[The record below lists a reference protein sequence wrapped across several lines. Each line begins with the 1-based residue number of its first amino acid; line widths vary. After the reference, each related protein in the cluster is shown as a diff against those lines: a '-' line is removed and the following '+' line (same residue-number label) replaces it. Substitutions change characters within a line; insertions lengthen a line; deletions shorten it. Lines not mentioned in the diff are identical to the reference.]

1 MCVCVCGKKK
11 PVGCEMSTNDTA
23 KTASSNAQVGQVGK
37 QWWKVCFLYGNQEKY
52 YRQIY
57 AKAASERIAQSQQN
71 GTGVNQGKSAIIF
84 PTKQHRPILVTGK
97 KDADADRPAP
107 ASKKRVTVLDD
118 SFLLGVSEDEQ
129 RSDSGI
135 NIDASNQPDEPP
147 PPLIN
152 RGMRRN
158 FHLSSEEL
166 RMLNSDRPPNGVHT
180 VQSSPP
186 PPVPPP
192 AVPTNPSPIVTTG
205 SSGNSQITPNSSS
218 STSSS
223 PVVVGSV
230 AVSRSPTTKATHM
243 LAGHRPDVLD
253 PTTTGN
259 PTKNGNT

>member
-1 MCVCVCGKKK
+1 
-11 PVGCEMSTNDTA
+11 MSTNDTT
-23 KTASSNAQVGQVGK
+23 KTASSNHQVGQVGK

-71 GTGVNQGKSAIIF
+71 GNAVNQGKSAIIF

-97 KDADADRPAP
+97 KDSDADRPAP
-107 ASKKRVTVLDD
+107 TSKKRVTVLDD

-147 PPLIN
+147 PLVN

-166 RMLNSDRPPNGVHT
+166 RMLNSDRPASLPPSGGHT

-186 PPVPPP
+186 PVPP
-192 AVPTNPSPIVTTG
+192 AAPTNPSPIVMNRPTS

-218 STSSS
+218 SSS
-223 PVVVGSV
+223 PVVVG
-230 AVSRSPTTKATHM
+230 AVSRSTLP
-243 LAGHRPDVLD
+243 GHCPDVLV
-253 PTTTGN
+253 PTSTAANSTSQ
-259 PTKNGNT
+259 T